1 MKKIPTLFERVYENN
16 KIVYIIPDVT
26 QGMEWVLQG
35 KGVATLK
42 VDGSCCAIINGEFYK
57 RYDAKR
63 GKPIPEGAI
72 KCQEEAD
79 PITGHLPCL
88 VKVDE
93 NKPEDKWFIEAYKTT
108 IESGKIE
115 TTNGGLA
122 SGKISGH
129 REFVYP
135 KLQDGTYE
143 AIGVHFQ
150 GNPYNLQCDTIV
162 KHGII
167 TLNVERTFDGIKKYL
182 SEHYI
187 EGIAFWLDGE
197 PRCKIKRS
205 DFGFEWGNKK

>member
-1 MKKIPTLFERVYENN
+1 MKKIPTLFERVYENH
-16 KIVYIIPDVT
+16 KIVDILPNVT
-26 QGMEWVLQG
+26 KGMEWVLEG
-35 KGVATLK
+35 KGIATLK

-72 KCQEEAD
+72 KCQEEPD
-79 PITGHLPCL
+79 PITGHLPCW

-93 NKPEDKWFIEAYKTT
+93 SKPEDKWFMGAYKNA
-108 IESGKIE
+108 IDAGKIE
-115 TTNGGLA
+115 TTNSGLA
-122 SGKISGH
+122 SGKISEH

-135 KLQDGTYE
+135 KMQDGTYE

-150 GNPYNLQCDTIV
+150 GNPYNLRSDTII
-162 KHGII
+162 KHGTII
-167 TLNVERTFDGIKKYL
+167 IDVERTFDGIKKYL
-182 SEHYI
+182 SDHYI
-187 EGIAFWLDGE
+187 EGIVFWLEGE